1 VILYL
6 VLGVCCGTIFVL
18 LALVLKLSVW
28 GKDRRK
34 QHHRKLE
41 ISDPIHSPGSHENQS
56 LLDMTD
62 HSDGIEML
70 SYRQTT
76 FSRPTP
82 HMRSDTSSTTSPHST
97 LSRPPP
103 HMRSDSFA
111 QRGGFNRSPSPTSPR
126 HESGSSSQNSPS
138 SPAGPTG
145 QPQSTFGPNYESAGD
160 IGMPQSQRQNSYP
173 GTGPEPILT
182 RDANG
187 SLPRSNQMPP
197 ILRNSRQRT
206 YGQPQQP
213 PPQQGAP
220 RTLRSESPY
229 SSLPRSSVAQEP
241 RTLRSESPQGSLPR
255 SSVTMQSPR
264 PGNNHITFAQ
274 PRHPSDPYSP
284 VLPPAGYGSP
294 VKPDSNHRDMYGQPM
309 YRNNNGPASMTLGPN
324 AGFSLPP
331 PHLRSDNRAHT
342 LSYR

>member
-1 VILYL
+1 M
-6 VLGVCCGTIFVL
+6 
-18 LALVLKLSVW
+18 
-28 GKDRRK
+28 RNQRQRK
-34 QHHRKLE
+34 QRHAKLE
-41 ISDPIHSPGSHENQS
+41 ISEPIRSPGGHHENQS

-62 HSDGIEML
+62 NSDGIEML

-111 QRGGFNRSPSPTSPR
+111 QRGTFDRSPSPTDPR
-126 HESGSSSQNSPS
+126 HDSAGSSSQNSPS
-138 SPAGPTG
+138 SPLPVNQPG
-145 QPQSTFGPNYESAGD
+145 QQPHSTFGPNYGSASD
-160 IGMPQSQRQNSYP
+160 VGMPRSQRQNSFP
-173 GTGPEPILT
+173 GAGPDPNLT

-187 SLPRSNQMPP
+187 SLPRNQAQQMPP

-206 YGQPQQP
+206 FGQPQQP

-220 RTLRSESPY
+220 RSARSESAY
-229 SSLPRSSVAQEP
+229 GSLPRSPAGQQGEP
-241 RTLRSESPQGSLPR
+241 RTFRSESPQGTLPR
-255 SSVTMQSPR
+255 SSMTMHSPDRTTPR

-274 PRHPSDPYSP
+274 PRHPSEPYSP
-284 VLPPAGYGSP
+284 MLPPVGYGSAL
-294 VKPDSNHRDMYGQPM
+294 KPDSNHRDMYGQPV
-309 YRNNNGPASMTLGPN
+309 YRNNNGPSSMTLGPN
-324 AGFSLPP
+324 AGFSQPP
-331 PHLRSDNRAHT
+331 PHMRADTRSHT